1 MLQNQLEEVMRNLE
15 AWQFP
20 ALAED
25 MPHGD
30 MPGDRVIISEA
41 LVPHAQTLFRLLISK
56 MKELGDE
63 KVIISIFGGSG
74 SGKSVTTS
82 LLT

>member
-1 MLQNQLEEVMRNLE
+1 MMQERLKKILEND

-20 ALAED
+20 APVDD

-30 MPGDRVIISEA
+30 MPGDKVIVSEA
-41 LVPHAQTLFRLLISK
+41 LVPHAQTLFKLLLK
-56 MKELGDE
+56 MMREKGDE
-63 KVIISIFGGSG
+63 KFVVSIFGGSG

-82 LLT
+82 LLK